1 MLIHTRDADV
11 DLVERAPVPRALGI
25 QLRILRRLARSRDPQ
40 VLADERTARHVTCR
54 QYDLANRLALGT
66 NAQHLAIAIHGLP
79 NVAFDIDGESVGFRA
94 SIELP
99 ENAWVAGSTSGSVE
113 VVGVDGGL
121 CGVYE
126 VEGGIG
132 EGPADAVGDDQFGA
146 VRCTVEVGVEA

>member
-1 MLIHTRDADV
+1 VLLHPRDADV
-11 DLVERAPVPRALGI
+11 DLVERAPIPRTLRI
-25 QLRILRRLARSRDPQ
+25 QLRILRRLARSRDPH

-54 QYDLANRLALGT
+54 QYDLANRLALGAD
-66 NAQHLAIAIHGLP
+66 AQHLAIAVHGLP
-79 NVAFDIDGESVGFRA
+79 DVAFDVDGESVGFRA

-99 ENAWVAGSTSGSVE
+99 ENAWVAYSTSGCVE

-132 EGPADAVGDDQFGA
+132 EGPADAVWDDEFGT
-146 VRCTVEVGVEA
+146 VRCAVEDGVEA